1 MTRLK
6 EAQHIM
12 PNENDQDAIMPRS
25 RDASEPTAKDNKET
39 ATMAIVEPGLPL
51 MDHGCARLI
60 TKTEAIRM
68 LGCCETT
75 FQNRWAKLLTK
86 TRIGKRVMF
95 LEVEVIR
102 LRESME
108 NHKSAADAPPLT
120 TAIPMHAYGAILD
133 DLEAGLG
140 IVPTARKHDIMLPEA
155 EKLYRDY
162 IRLKK
167 SVILDDTFL
176 TELYTFAL
184 KRYAWERPAIDS
196 AADVVRLVKA
206 LLNDVDVEDDARA
219 CRSCP
224 YIGKRRATL
233 CDVCAQDRYDSRR
246 SRKK

>member
-1 MTRLK
+1 
-6 EAQHIM
+6 M
-12 PNENDQDAIMPRS
+12 PNDNDTDPITPRS
-25 RDASEPTAKDNKET
+25 RDASEPTAKDDKEM
-39 ATMAIVEPGLPL
+39 AAMAIVEPGPPL
-51 MDHGCARLI
+51 MDPGCARVV

-68 LGCCETT
+68 LACCETT

-102 LRESME
+102 LRESIE

-120 TAIPMHAYGAILD
+120 TAIPFQVYGAIID

-140 IVPTARKHDIMLPEA
+140 IVPTARKHEVMLPEA

-162 IRLKK
+162 MRLKK

-176 TELYTFAL
+176 TEIYTFAL
-184 KRYAWERPAIDS
+184 KRYGWERPAIDA

-224 YIGKRRATL
+224 YVGKRRATL

-246 SRKK
+246 SRKR